1 MSNTAAKGCN
11 SCQFFLTDEEA
22 AAVRD
27 ITKVD
32 SLGPAALAIVRKAI
46 ESARNK

>member
-1 MSNTAAKGCN
+1 MNTPTTSNEN
-11 SCQFFLTDEEA
+11 SVQFKLDDEEA

-32 SLGPAALAIVRKAI
+32 ALATACKVIIRKAI
-46 ESARNK
+46 EAKKD